1 MAKLQISSNLICETK
16 RRHHNDNLDN
26 AMNYSVTIT
35 SLFSWRRNLPI
46 IMKITNN
53 AKPYEIIVKSEKGSL
68 NKKEIAMALTTSKRG
83 MERVM
88 GRRHAL
94 FLRSSDTKPHI
105 CFPLKMEQVTEKSK
119 LCTGGSPL
127 RLPLLL
133 SQLCLKH
140 LFHKPNYYYSFIT
153 QWN

>member
-35 SLFSWRRNLPI
+35 SLFLWRRNLPI

-94 FLRSSDTKPHI
+94 FLRSSDTKTPYL
-105 CFPLKMEQVTEKSK
+105 FPIKNGTSNRKIKTLYRGFPIET
-119 LCTGGSPL
+119 SPFA
-127 RLPLLL
+127 L
-133 SQLCLKH
+133 STM
-140 LFHKPNYYYSFIT
+140 P
-153 QWN
+153 